1 MQRITKFSLSFLFF
15 WVKGSVGV
23 DSRMVKV
30 QKKNT
35 VLGFIP
41 AGSDNQNIP
50 LKNISSTTISSSFN
64 IKAIIIGILILFI
77 SLNILGDSFLGGVL
91 LFIIGLGIASS
102 GILTILVI
110 QRSGSDYY
118 LSVPFYEKSKLLVI
132 QDEIEL
138 GLSNDADK
146 TDLNLFF
153 DKK

>member
-1 MQRITKFSLSFLFF
+1 MERITEFSLSFLFF

-50 LKNISSTTISSSFN
+50 LKNISSTTLSSSFN
-64 IKAIIIGILILFI
+64 IKAIIIGFLILFI
-77 SLNILGDSFLGGVL
+77 SLNILGDSFLVGVL